1 MSSQK
6 GALKAIGA
14 AIQAKKYDDA
24 VEQAER
30 LIASDPKNY
39 QGNVFLGFALEKLNR
54 YSDAEKA
61 YIAATQIKDGDTQAW
76 QGLIKLYEKQGN
88 NKIDEYQAAALRL
101 AQIYQDQD

>member
-39 QGNVFLGFALEKLNR
+39 QGFVEVLESLIT
-54 YSDAEKA
+54 YS
-61 YIAATQIKDGDTQAW
+61 
-76 QGLIKLYEKQGN
+76 
-88 NKIDEYQAAALRL
+88 
-101 AQIYQDQD
+101 